1 MQWVGRPQWGKP
13 MEDRKADSK
22 IRKRSMARKKDSLF
36 FHSMLFI
43 PVIFLFIYS
52 FLPIP
57 AGILMAFQNF
67 QPGKGFF
74 ESSFVGFDNFR
85 KLIVLPDTLPALRNT
100 LIIAVEKIA
109 CNLIIPVTFALL
121 LNEIRVKW
129 FKRAVQT
136 ITYLPYFLSWIIMAG
151 ILIKFLSPGSAAAS
165 PGFFNTLLM
174 NIGLIEEPVY
184 FLGSNATF
192 RQTMV
197 ISDVWKNFG
206 YNTII
211 YLAALT
217 GIDPTLYEASA
228 VDGAGRLKQTFY
240 ITLPGIAPFIALMS
254 VLAIGNV
261 LNAGFDQIFNLY
273 NPAVYASGDIIDT
286 LVYRLGMIN
295 KQYSLS
301 AMVGLLKSIVSCTLV
316 LLSYKL
322 ADKFAGY
329 RVW

>member
-1 MQWVGRPQWGKP
+1 MKVTTGSQR
-13 MEDRKADSK
+13 RKE
-22 IRKRSMARKKDSLF
+22 MWKKDSLF
-36 FHSMLFI
+36 FHAMLFV
-43 PVIFLFIYS
+43 PVVVLFIYH

-57 AGILMAFQNF
+57 AGILIALENF

-74 ESSFVGFDNFR
+74 GSKFVGLENFQ
-85 KLIVLPDTLPALRNT
+85 KLLILPDTWPALRNT
-100 LIIAVEKIA
+100 LIIAVEKIL
-109 CNLIIPVTFALL
+109 CNIIIPVGFALL
-121 LNEIRVKW
+121 LNEVRVHW
-129 FKRAVQT
+129 LKRTVQT
-136 ITYLPYFLSWIIMAG
+136 ITYLPYFLSWIILSGM
-151 ILIKFLSPGSAAAS
+151 LIKFLSPGSSATT
-165 PGFFNTLLM
+165 PGLFNTMLM
-174 NIGLIEEPVY
+174 NMGVLEEPVY

-197 ISDVWKNFG
+197 VSDVWKNFG
-206 YNTII
+206 YNTIV

-228 VDGAGRLKQTFY
+228 VDGAGRIRQTIH
-240 ITLPGIAPFIALMS
+240 ITLPGIAPFIILMT

-273 NPAVYASGDIIDT
+273 NPAVYETGDIIDT
-286 LVYRLGMIN
+286 LVYRLGLVN

-301 AMVGLLKSIVSCTLV
+301 AAVGLLKSIVSCILV
-316 LLSYKL
+316 LTSYKL